1 MWWDSQRAN
10 AVTGGIWL
18 IGLGVLF
25 ATRFW
30 FPGILFLAG
39 ITAMIQGSAHG
50 GRWQPIHG
58 GLWLLLIG
66 AWMLTRFNLTF
77 LLVTLG
83 VYVIVAALIR
93 PSPFRKP
100 YVDQTLE

>member
-25 ATRFW
+25 ATKAW

-39 ITAMIQGSAHG
+39 ITAIVQGSGRGLRWQSVHG
-50 GRWQPIHG
+50 GI
-58 GLWLLLIG
+58 WLILIA
-66 AWMLTRFNLTF
+66 AWAMMRFSMTVF
-77 LLVTLG
+77 FVSMG
-83 VYVIVAALIR
+83 VYLIIAALMR
-93 PSPFRKP
+93 PGPFHKP

>member
-39 ITAMIQGSAHG
+39 ITAIVQGSARG
-50 GRWQPIHG
+50 AGWQPIHG
-58 GLWLLLIG
+58 GAL
-66 AWMLTRFNLTF
+66 APAHRR
-77 LLVTLG
+77 LG
-83 VYVIVAALIR
+83 DDAVQHR
-93 PSPFRKP
+93 SSSSWRWGS
-100 YVDQTLE
+100 T

>member
-1 MWWDSQRAN
+1 MWWNSQRAN

-18 IGLGVLF
+18 IGLGVLM

-39 ITAMIQGSAHG
+39 ITAIIQGSAHG
-50 GRWQPIHG
+50 AGWQPVHG
-58 GLWLLLIG
+58 GLWLLIIG
-66 AWMLTRFNLTF
+66 AWAMMRFSVVVLF
-77 LLVTLG
+77 VGLG
-83 VYVIVAALIR
+83 VYVIIAALMK
-93 PSPFRKP
+93 PSPFQKP